1 MRWLVYILLPFSL
14 FAQEEYDNCE
24 NIPIQT
30 YQVDYD
36 VNKEYYWQISAGEIT
51 SLTDNSITIQW
62 PDSAGTYIITV
73 WTTRFG
79 CEGDTSSHTI
89 NIANRRYSQLF
100 FPNSFTPNED
110 GINEVYE
117 IKGRSASEI
126 EYMAIYNRWGQR
138 IVESDKNIAWDGKN
152 CQPGIYLVNIFV
164 KNNRYVRTV
173 TLIR

>member
-1 MRWLVYILLPFSL
+1 MRWLVYILIPFSL
-14 FAQEEYDNCE
+14 AAQEDYDNCE
-24 NIPIQT
+24 NIPVQT

-36 VNKEYYWQISAGEIT
+36 VNKEYFWSIT
-51 SLTDNSITIQW
+51 GGIITTSTDNSITIQW
-62 PDSAGTYIITV
+62 PDSVGTYIMTV

-79 CEGDTSSHTI
+79 CEGDTSYRSI
-89 NIANRRYSQLF
+89 NISNCTHTQLF

-110 GINEVYE
+110 GTNELYE

-138 IVESDKNIAWDGKN
+138 ILESDKNIAWDGKN
-152 CQPGIYLVNIFV
+152 CQPGVYLVNIFV

>member
-1 MRWLVYILLPFSL
+1 MRWLAYILLPFSL
-14 FAQEEYDNCE
+14 LAQEEYNNCE
-24 NIPIQT
+24 GIPIQT

-51 SLTDNSITIQW
+51 ALTDNSITIQW

-89 NIANRRYSQLF
+89 NIANCRYSQLF
-100 FPNSFTPNED
+100 FPTSFTPNED
-110 GINEVYE
+110 GLNEVYE

-152 CQPGIYLVNIFV
+152 CQPGVYLVNIFV

>member
-24 NIPIQT
+24 NIPIQN

-36 VNKEYYWQISAGEIT
+36 VNKEYYWQISAGEISSST
-51 SLTDNSITIQW
+51 NNSINIQW

-73 WTTRFG
+73 RTTRFG
-79 CEGDTSSHTI
+79 CVGDTSSHTI
-89 NIANRRYSQLF
+89 NIVNCMLTQLF
-100 FPNSFTPNED
+100 FPNSFTPNGD
-110 GINEVYE
+110 GFNEVYE
-117 IKGRSASEI
+117 IKGRSASDI
-126 EYMAIYNRWGQR
+126 EYMSIYNRWGQR
-138 IVESDKNIAWDGKN
+138 IVESDENIAWDGKN